1 MWVGEMNVARVIGGP
16 VGSSSSSS
24 SSSSSASPS
33 SSSEFSVKARF
44 FERHQDD
51 LLLHKSIRMMAHPF
65 VYGCR
70 YDLEVIRCVDG
81 VFEVFEE
88 SFF

>member
-24 SSSSSASPS
+24 SSSPS

-44 FERHQDD
+44 FKTHQEDI
-51 LLLHKSIRMMAHPF
+51 LPPKSIRRMAYPF

-70 YDLEVIRCVDG
+70 YDLEVIGCVDG